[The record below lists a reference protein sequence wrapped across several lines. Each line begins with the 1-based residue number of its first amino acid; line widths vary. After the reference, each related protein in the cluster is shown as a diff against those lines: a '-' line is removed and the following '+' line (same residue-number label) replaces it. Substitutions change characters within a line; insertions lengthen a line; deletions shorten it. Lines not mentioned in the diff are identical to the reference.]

1 MVPQRTRQM
10 VDAVKASLIEG
21 KFRVFTGPIH
31 NQAGELVIDQG
42 EIPSDQEL
50 LSMNY
55 FVEGV
60 LGEIPQ

>member
-1 MVPQRTRQM
+1 MY
-10 VDAVKASLIEG
+10 LLG
-21 KFRVFTGPIH
+21 HIH